1 MLRLKRFFE
10 KIEVVHLIN
19 SRNVRCVSEF
29 EKYIKFRLTHT
40 LSIVEVH
47 CTRKKERRKKGRKEK
62 ERFLAFEFRKCVS
75 RYKALHCYLETDMIF
90 YSVYFRFKL

>member
-1 MLRLKRFFE
+1 M
-10 KIEVVHLIN
+10 
-19 SRNVRCVSEF
+19 CEF
-29 EKYIKFRLTHT
+29 KKYIKFIFGLIK

-47 CTRKKERRKKGRKEK
+47 CTRKKEGKKRKGK
-62 ERFLAFEFRKCVS
+62 ERFPAFEFRKCVS